1 MTTAEAAMAYCKQGW
16 SVIPI
21 RYEGTVEDKKKPLL
35 PVWEPYQ
42 KKAAS
47 ETQIQTWW
55 TQWPKANVGLVMGSV
70 SGLVALDLDGPHAME
85 LIQQAK
91 VHLPET
97 ATVQTSRGY
106 HAIFRHPGYAIGN
119 RVKLL
124 SGGDSAVDVRGDGGY
139 CFTAG
144 HKVVRKGRWKHGK
157 GHSSLVAIEKI
168 KKGDILLAYD
178 EEAGLF
184 TETTVRSVSNRIVR
198 ETVIL
203 KFGTGG
209 GAIRL
214 TPEHPIMTTQGWKN
228 AGDICIG
235 DELFHATPA
244 QMKIPLPQY
253 QAPKGSHPP
262 SARDYKKNPYRQ
274 KIPSHRTGMSGYERF
289 VLSVAQSADIPLR
302 YVGDGSLVIRSEGFS
317 IQPDFIIDGTNKL
330 VEVSISWHKHGLD
343 GAPKTALREMSMN
356 DRADLLKK
364 AGYEVLYID
373 ATEWGNGYNER
384 TLVLIEKLRAEM
396 IAYAGNGIKVI
407 FAHWVIEPVEVFN
420 LHCDS
425 VHNYFVRPT
434 GRGGRY
440 ILAHNCVAPP
450 SVHGSGF
457 QYRWVIP
464 AERIAPL
471 PDGVAALLSRQA
483 KREEVE
489 DSSWFEA
496 AWRGVGDGQRN
507 DTAARLAGYWLHVTK
522 GSEEATYR
530 AMTQWA
536 ERCTPP
542 MALHELKTTIKSVAR
557 REAAKQTHEQT
568 KTFTRHQVIEGPEWA
583 EQMRTY
589 RDQSGTPV
597 RRVPGF
603 DLLGG
608 LVPGRLLLLAGRPGA
623 GKSTFACQ
631 LSVEACLKSDEH
643 VPTWVISTEMTLH
656 EWGLWM
662 AAYLNNSGTHS
673 LPHPLPESLLQ
684 WWKISPIAITDSGTI
699 SIQDIRRMAEGRIG
713 LKLLIVDH
721 ATRIVGGRKESRT
734 LEVGDVARGLKSIAK
749 DVKCTVLSLVQMNRR
764 VEGADNARPRL
775 SDLRDSGELESEADV
790 VMFLW
795 SKLKGEARYTAK
807 VDTVLTVEKNRHG
820 KTGDIPLVFDRV
832 GRKLTVKE

>member
-1 MTTAEAAMAYCKQGW
+1 MTYCRQGW

-47 ETQIQTWW
+47 ETQIQAWW

-106 HAIFRHPGYAIGN
+106 HAIFRHPGYAISN

-124 SGGDSAVDVRGDGGY
+124 SGGDSGVDVRGDGGY
-139 CFTAG
+139 
-144 HKVVRKGRWKHGK
+144 V
-157 GHSSLVAIEKI
+157 
-168 KKGDILLAYD
+168 
-178 EEAGLF
+178 
-184 TETTVRSVSNRIVR
+184 
-198 ETVIL
+198 
-203 KFGTGG
+203 
-209 GAIRL
+209 
-214 TPEHPIMTTQGWKN
+214 
-228 AGDICIG
+228 
-235 DELFHATPA
+235 
-244 QMKIPLPQY
+244 
-253 QAPKGSHPP
+253 
-262 SARDYKKNPYRQ
+262 
-274 KIPSHRTGMSGYERF
+274 
-289 VLSVAQSADIPLR
+289 
-302 YVGDGSLVIRSEGFS
+302 
-317 IQPDFIIDGTNKL
+317 
-330 VEVSISWHKHGLD
+330 
-343 GAPKTALREMSMN
+343 
-356 DRADLLKK
+356 
-364 AGYEVLYID
+364 
-373 ATEWGNGYNER
+373 
-384 TLVLIEKLRAEM
+384 
-396 IAYAGNGIKVI
+396 
-407 FAHWVIEPVEVFN
+407 
-420 LHCDS
+420 
-425 VHNYFVRPT
+425 
-434 GRGGRY
+434 
-440 ILAHNCVAPP
+440 VAPP
-450 SVHGSGF
+450 SFHGSGF

-464 AERIAPL
+464 AERLAPL